1 MTDIHISFISISFF
15 SGPLCYFSEHLL
27 WLQDDRNAVIGDLNG
42 QNAAVISGT
51 SLSNLNM
58 VAVLDPVLH
67 QYPSKYATK
76 LILSL
81 FSMSHTYI
89 VCRQIGDNQLGFQ
102 QNRSTTDLNSTSV
115 QYQKRNFFYY

>member
-1 MTDIHISFISISFF
+1 VISVNLISFF

-67 QYPSKYATK
+67 HYPSKYATK

-81 FSMSHTYI
+81 FSLRYHMDI
-89 VCRQIGDNQLGFQ
+89 ERKQIGDHQ
-102 QNRSTTDLNSTSV
+102 
-115 QYQKRNFFYY
+115 